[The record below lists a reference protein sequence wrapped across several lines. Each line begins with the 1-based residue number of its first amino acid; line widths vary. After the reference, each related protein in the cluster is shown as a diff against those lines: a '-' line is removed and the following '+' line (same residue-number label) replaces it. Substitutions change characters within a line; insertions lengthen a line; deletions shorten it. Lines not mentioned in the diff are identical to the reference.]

1 MFLGGA
7 SMDTQKI
14 AYQEIEALHLPEGVL
29 IGMEFGF
36 GEIKK
41 EPKEVDEVRCTFFI
55 TDTKYGTTMQEVMDN
70 IPASNADVIDYCK
83 DICLKKVRAL
93 FQMFQLL

>member
-1 MFLGGA
+1 
-7 SMDTQKI
+7 MDTQKI

-41 EPKEVDEVRCTFFI
+41 EPKDVDGFRCTF
-55 TDTKYGTTMQEVMDN
+55 
-70 IPASNADVIDYCK
+70 S
-83 DICLKKVRAL
+83 
-93 FQMFQLL
+93 

>member
-1 MFLGGA
+1 M
-7 SMDTQKI
+7 
-14 AYQEIEALHLPEGVL
+14 H
-29 IGMEFGF
+29 
-36 GEIKK
+36 
-41 EPKEVDEVRCTFFI
+41 FFI

-83 DICLKKVRAL
+83 DICLKKVRTL

>member
-1 MFLGGA
+1 MIFWIESNPGNNTKVFLWGA

-41 EPKEVDEVRCTFFI
+41 EPKEVDGVRCTF
-55 TDTKYGTTMQEVMDN
+55 
-70 IPASNADVIDYCK
+70 S
-83 DICLKKVRAL
+83 
-93 FQMFQLL
+93 